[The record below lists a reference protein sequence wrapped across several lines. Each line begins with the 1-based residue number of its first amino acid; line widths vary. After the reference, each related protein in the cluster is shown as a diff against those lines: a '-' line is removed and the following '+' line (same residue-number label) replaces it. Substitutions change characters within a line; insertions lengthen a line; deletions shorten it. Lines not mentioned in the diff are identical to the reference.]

1 MSQPVN
7 GKMSRGELIE
17 ELNQAI
23 QRQGTLTVLFTH
35 AIAQH
40 IGLSATEFEFC
51 DVLQHEGK
59 RSAGELAKL
68 CGLSSGG
75 VTCLIDRLERAG
87 LVKRTADPKDR
98 RKVLV
103 EAIHHQAH
111 EQTVRELYTP
121 LAQAFYELMGTYSDQ
136 ELTTILD
143 FVRRT
148 TAITENLRPGLIT
161 KPSA

>member
-1 MSQPVN
+1 MTEPVN
-7 GKMSRGELIE
+7 GKTSRTELIQ

-23 QRQGTLTVLFTH
+23 QRQGNLTVLFTH

-51 DVLQHEGK
+51 DVLQREGR

-75 VTCLIDRLERAG
+75 VTGLIDRLERAG

-103 EAIHHQAH
+103 EAIRNKYK
-111 EQTVRELYTP
+111 EQIIRELYAP
-121 LAQAFYELMGTYSDQ
+121 LAQGYYDLVASYSDE
-136 ELTTILD
+136 ELATILG

-148 TAITENLRPGLIT
+148 TAMTEALRPN
-161 KPSA
+161 KAMS

>member
-1 MSQPVN
+1 MPEPVN
-7 GKMSRGELIE
+7 GKISRAELVE

-51 DVLQHEGK
+51 DVLRHEGK

-75 VTCLIDRLERAG
+75 VTGMVDRLERAG
-87 LVKRTADPKDR
+87 MVRREPDAKDR

-103 EAIHHQAH
+103 EAIHNRAK
-111 EQTVRELYTP
+111 EQTIRDLYSP
-121 LAQAFYELMGTYSDQ
+121 LARAFYELMDSYSED
-136 ELTTILD
+136 ELVLILD

-148 TAITENLRPGLIT
+148 TTMTETIREGLSNKT
-161 KPSA
+161 PA